1 MYNFTWTEYNKI
13 TKDQIFE
20 KQLMKK
26 YLMLYKTYKKKLA

>member
-20 KQLMKK
+20 KQFMKEF
-26 YLMLYKTYKKKLA
+26 LIL